1 MQPCLIVITFFTDL
15 WQVGGFRRILLFHPK
30 QTNRR
35 HDIADFF
42 RAPRYQSNRIGGVMV
57 SVLALSAVDRGF
69 RPPIRSNQEL

>member
-35 HDIADFF
+35 HDIAGFF
-42 RAPRYQSNRIGGVMV
+42 
-57 SVLALSAVDRGF
+57 
-69 RPPIRSNQEL
+69 